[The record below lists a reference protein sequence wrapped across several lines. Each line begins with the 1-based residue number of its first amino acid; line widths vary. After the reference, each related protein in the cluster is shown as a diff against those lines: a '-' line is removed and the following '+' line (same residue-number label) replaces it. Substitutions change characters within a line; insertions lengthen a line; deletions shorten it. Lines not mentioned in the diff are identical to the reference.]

1 MKNHS
6 VFRLIK
12 LVAPYKVLVFI
23 TGVLVLLANMAEI
36 VKPIILKVV
45 IDDFLIGNNPESGLY
60 SIKAMAILYMLVIS
74 LNSLFT
80 YAQANIMNYVGQG
93 IVNDLRKKLFSHIQH
108 LPLSYLQK
116 YSSGRLI
123 TRATNDA
130 EAVNEMFT
138 DVFVSLFKDIVL
150 IVGIVFVMFQLDT
163 NLALIGLAAVPFIA
177 IVTYFFRK
185 TIRKN
190 FQLVKSLIGKINGFL
205 AENISGMKLVQ
216 VFNRELEKQ
225 REFEELNDEY
235 NEATIFQ
242 IKLNSVLRPIVDIL
256 QNITIAILIWYS
268 MDNILDHSLELG
280 VVYAFTNY
288 IKQFFAPINDLAE
301 SYNTIQSASVSADR
315 IFELLDEEEVLEDL
329 DTGLEVKGF
338 KGSIEFNNVW
348 FAYNDEEW
356 ILKDVSFKINPG
368 ETAAFVG
375 ATGAGKTTIINLIT
389 RFYEIQKGEIL
400 VDGINIKEYKLHDL
414 RKNVAVVLQDV
425 FLFSGDIKSNIKLN
439 SDISDEEIE
448 QVIDL
453 SYSRDLINELPKG
466 IDEPVRERGSTF
478 STGQRQLLSFARAI
492 AHNPSILVLDEATA
506 NIDTKT
512 ELLIQKSIDN
522 ISKDR
527 TTLIIAHRLSTIRQA
542 DTIIFLD
549 KGKIMEVGNH
559 EELLENGKYYRE
571 LYEAQ

>member
-6 VFRLIK
+6 IVRLIK
-12 LVAPYKVLVFI
+12 LISPYKVLVLI
-23 TGVLVLLANMAEI
+23 TAVLVLLANAAEI

-60 SIKAMAILYMLVIS
+60 SIKAMSILYMLVIF

-116 YSSGRLI
+116 YSTGRLI

-150 IVGIVFVMFQLDT
+150 IIGIVFVMFQLDT
-163 NLALIGLAAVPFIA
+163 NLALIGLVAVPFIA
-177 IVTYFFRK
+177 LVTYFFRK
-185 TIRKN
+185 TIREN
-190 FQLVKSLIGKINGFL
+190 FQVVKSLIGQINGFL

-225 REFEELNDEY
+225 REFEELNDKY

-242 IKLNSVLRPIVDIL
+242 IKLSSVLRPIIEIL

-268 MDNILDHSLELG
+268 MDSILDYSLELG

-301 SYNTIQSASVSADR
+301 SYNTIQSATVSADR

-329 DTGLEVKGF
+329 DTGMEVEGF
-338 KGSIEFNNVW
+338 KGSIEFKNVW
-348 FAYNDEEW
+348 FAYNDEDW
-356 ILKDVSFKINPG
+356 ILKDISFRINPG

-389 RFYEIQKGEIL
+389 RFYESQKGEIL
-400 VDGINIKEYKLHDL
+400 IDGINIKEYKLHDL

-425 FLFSGDIKSNIKLN
+425 FLFSGDIKSNIRLN
-439 SDISDEEIE
+439 SHISDEEIE
-448 QVIDL
+448 KVIDL

-492 AHNPSILVLDEATA
+492 AHHPSILVLDEATA

-512 ELLIQKSIDN
+512 ELLIQKSIDS

-559 EELLENGKYYRE
+559 DELIENGSYYKE

>member
-1 MKNHS
+1 MKKNS
-6 VFRLIK
+6 IYRLIK
-12 LVAPYKVLVFI
+12 LISPYKFLVLLTAVF
-23 TGVLVLLANMAEI
+23 VLLANAAEI
-36 VKPIILKVV
+36 VRPIILKVV
-45 IDDFLIGNNPESGLY
+45 IDDFLIGNNPEYGLY
-60 SIKAMAILYMLVIS
+60 SIKAMAIFYMLVIS

-80 YAQANIMNYVGQG
+80 YAQSNIMNYVGQG
-93 IVNDLRKKLFSHIQH
+93 IVSDLRKRVFSHIQH
-108 LPLSYLQK
+108 LPLTFLHK
-116 YSSGRLI
+116 YSTGRLI

-138 DVFVSLFKDIVL
+138 DVFVSLFKDTVL
-150 IVGIVFVMFQLDT
+150 IIGIVFVMFQLDT
-163 NLALIGLAAVPFIA
+163 NLALICLTAVPLIA
-177 IVTYFFRK
+177 IVTYYFRNI
-185 TIRKN
+185 IRRN
-190 FQLVKSLIGKINGFL
+190 FQLVKSLIGQINGFL
-205 AENISGMKLVQ
+205 AENLSGMKLVQ

-225 REFEELNDEY
+225 KEFEELNDKY

-242 IKLNSVLRPIVDIL
+242 VKLNSVLRPIVETL

-268 MDNILDHSLELG
+268 MDKILDYSLELG
-280 VVYAFTNY
+280 IVFAFTNY

-301 SYNTIQSASVSADR
+301 SYNTIQSAIVSADR
-315 IFELLDEEEVLEDL
+315 IFELLDEEDVLEDL
-329 DTGLEVKGF
+329 NIGKEVAGF
-338 KGSIEFNNVW
+338 KGSIEFKNVW
-348 FAYNDEEW
+348 FAYNDEDW
-356 ILKDVSFKINPG
+356 ILKDVSFKISPG

-400 VDGINIKEYKLHDL
+400 IDGINIREYKLHDL
-414 RKNVAVVLQDV
+414 RKNVSVVLQDV
-425 FLFSGDIKSNIKLN
+425 FLFSGDIKSNIRLN

-448 QVIDL
+448 EVIDL

-522 ISKDR
+522 ISKNR
-527 TTLIIAHRLSTIRQA
+527 TTLIIAHRLSTIREA

-549 KGKIMEVGNH
+549 KGRIMEVGNH
-559 EELLENGKYYRE
+559 EELLANGKYYRE

>member
-1 MKNHS
+1 MKNNS
-6 VFRLIK
+6 IFRLIK
-12 LVAPYKVLVFI
+12 LITPYKFLVLI
-23 TGVLVLLANMAEI
+23 TAVLVLLANAAEI

-45 IDDFLIGNNPESGLY
+45 IDDFLIGSNPESGLY
-60 SIKAMAILYMLVIS
+60 SIKAMAVFYMLVIF

-93 IVNDLRKKLFSHIQH
+93 IVNDLRKRLFSHIQH
-108 LPLSYLQK
+108 LPLNYLQK
-116 YSSGRLI
+116 YSTGRLI

-138 DVFVSLFKDIVL
+138 DVFVSLFKDIIL
-150 IVGIVFVMFQLDT
+150 IIGIVIVMFQLDS
-163 NLALIGLAAVPFIA
+163 NLAIIGLLALPFIA
-177 IVTYFFRK
+177 VATYFFRK
-185 TIRKN
+185 VIRRN
-190 FQLVKSLIGKINGFL
+190 FQLVKSLIGQINGFL
-205 AENISGMKLVQ
+205 AENLSGMKLVQ

-225 REFEELNDEY
+225 REFEELNDKY

-242 IKLNSVLRPIVDIL
+242 IKLSSFLRPTIEIL

-268 MDNILDHSLELG
+268 MDKVLDYSLELG
-280 VVYAFTNY
+280 IVFAFTNY

-301 SYNTIQSASVSADR
+301 SYNTIQSAIVSADR
-315 IFELLDEEEVLEDL
+315 IFELLDEEDVLEDL
-329 DTGLEVKGF
+329 VVGKEVESF
-338 KGSIEFNNVW
+338 KGSIEFKNVW
-348 FAYNDEEW
+348 FAYNDKDW

-389 RFYEIQKGEIL
+389 RFYEIQKGEIRI
-400 VDGINIKEYKLHDL
+400 DGVNIKEYNLHDL
-414 RKNVAVVLQDV
+414 RKNVSVVLQDV
-425 FLFSGDIKSNIKLN
+425 FLFSGDIKSNIRLN

-448 QVIDL
+448 KVIDL

-466 IDEPVRERGSTF
+466 IEEPVRERGSTF

-559 EELLENGKYYRE
+559 EELLENGKYYKE

>member
-1 MKNHS
+1 MNNHS
-6 VFRLIK
+6 IRRLIK
-12 LVAPYKVLVFI
+12 LIAPYKFLVLLTAVF
-23 TGVLVLLANMAEI
+23 VLLANAAEI

-45 IDDFLIGNNPESGLY
+45 IDDFLIGNNPELGLY
-60 SIKAMAILYMLVIS
+60 SIKAMSIFYMLVIF

-80 YAQANIMNYVGQG
+80 YAQSNIMNYVGQG
-93 IVNDLRKKLFSHIQH
+93 IISDLRKKVFSHIQH
-108 LPLSYLQK
+108 MPLTSLHK
-116 YSSGRLI
+116 YSTGRLI

-138 DVFVSLFKDIVL
+138 DVFVSLFKDIIL
-150 IVGIVFVMFQLDT
+150 IIGIVFVMFQLDT
-163 NLALIGLAAVPFIA
+163 NLAFVGLAAVPFIG
-177 IVTYFFRK
+177 IVTYYFRNI
-185 TIRKN
+185 IRKN
-190 FQLVKSLIGKINGFL
+190 FQLVKSLIGQINGFL
-205 AENISGMKLVQ
+205 AENLSGMKLVQ

-225 REFEELNDEY
+225 REFKELNDRY

-242 IKLNSVLRPIVDIL
+242 IKLNSVLRPIIEIL

-268 MDNILDHSLELG
+268 MDKVLDYSLELG
-280 VVYAFTNY
+280 IVFAFTNY

-301 SYNTIQSASVSADR
+301 SYNTIQSAIVSADR
-315 IFELLDEEEVLEDL
+315 IFELLDEENDLEDL
-329 DTGLEVKGF
+329 DIGREVEGF
-338 KGSIEFNNVW
+338 EGSIEFKNVW

-368 ETAAFVG
+368 QTAAFVG

-389 RFYEIQKGEIL
+389 RFYEIQKGEIRI
-400 VDGINIKEYKLHDL
+400 DGTNIKEYKLHDL

-425 FLFSGDIKSNIKLN
+425 FLFSGDIKSNIRLN
-439 SDISDEEIE
+439 SNISDEDIE
-448 QVIDL
+448 KVIDL
-453 SYSRDLINELPKG
+453 SYSRDLIDELPKG

-549 KGKIMEVGNH
+549 KGRIMEIGNH

>member
-1 MKNHS
+1 MKNNNIK
-6 VFRLIK
+6 RLIR
-12 LVAPYKVLVFI
+12 LIYPYKFLVLLTAIF
-23 TGVLVLLANMAEI
+23 VLLANAAEI
-36 VKPIILKVV
+36 VKPIILKIV
-45 IDDFLIGNNPESGLY
+45 IDDFLIGNKPESGLY
-60 SIKAMAILYMLVIS
+60 SIKAMSIFYLLVIC

-80 YAQANIMNYVGQG
+80 YAQSNIMNYVGQG
-93 IVNDLRKKLFSHIQH
+93 IVSDLRKKVFSHIQH
-108 LPLSYLQK
+108 LPLNYLHK
-116 YSSGRLI
+116 YSTGRLI

-138 DVFVSLFKDIVL
+138 DVFVSLFKDILL
-150 IVGIVFVMFQLDT
+150 IIGIVFVMFQLDT
-163 NLALIGLAAVPFIA
+163 NLALIGLAAVPLIA
-177 IVTYFFRK
+177 VVTYYFRS

-190 FQLVKSLIGKINGFL
+190 FQLVKSLIGQINGFL
-205 AENISGMKLVQ
+205 AENLSGMKLVQ

-225 REFEELNDEY
+225 KEFEELNDKY
-235 NEATIFQ
+235 NDATIFQ
-242 IKLNSVLRPIVDIL
+242 IKLNSVLRPIIEIL

-268 MDNILDHSLELG
+268 MDKVLDYSLELG
-280 VVYAFTNY
+280 IVYAFTNY

-301 SYNTIQSASVSADR
+301 SYNTIQSALVSSDR
-315 IFELLDEEEVLEDL
+315 IFELLDEEDALEN
-329 DTGLEVKGF
+329 LEVGREVHGF
-338 KGSIEFNNVW
+338 KGSIEFKNVW
-348 FAYNDEEW
+348 FAYNDENW
-356 ILKDVSFKINPG
+356 ILKDISFKINPG

-389 RFYEIQKGEIL
+389 RFYDIQKGEIL
-400 VDGINIKEYKLHDL
+400 IDDINIKEYKLHDL

-425 FLFSGDIKSNIKLN
+425 FLFSGDIKSNIRLN

-448 QVIDL
+448 NVIDL

-466 IDEPVRERGSTF
+466 IEEPVRERGSTF

-512 ELLIQKSIDN
+512 ELLIQKSIER

-559 EELLENGKYYRE
+559 EELLANGKYYKE
-571 LYEAQ
+571 LYVAQ